1 MTTTYRELFSNQRH
15 VEQLLRDVVAPALQS
30 LQFPHI
36 DDDINCMYLAEAN
49 RDGKLTKAARGL
61 QLAIESQKESLAH
74 GSLTSSNILVDSSAE
89 SVNVK
94 VVDFSGFFYGP
105 SGFDLGTYLGHF
117 IWY

>member
-1 MTTTYRELFSNQRH
+1 MTVTYRELFSNRRH
-15 VEQLLRDVVAPALQS
+15 VKQLLRDVVAPAFRL

-36 DDDINCMYLAEAN
+36 NDDMNCTYITEAN
-49 RDGKLTKAARGL
+49 RDGKLIRAVQHL
-61 QLAIESQKESLAH
+61 QLAIETQKESLAH
-74 GSLTSSNILVDSSAE
+74 GLLTSNNILVDSSAE

-105 SGFDLGTYLGHF
+105 SGFDLGTYLSHF